1 MEGILIKP
9 ATLPDKDALAD
20 LFYAHLS
27 ENAEYVSHGEMQMG
41 VGRLVFN
48 GNEYVPRLDTDSR
61 RLWLAY
67 LEEHITS
74 DGMAVYKAED
84 SAGNLLGFCVLE
96 TDSDGGAP
104 FGVLCDILVNAD
116 ARGQGVGGRLFSA
129 AEDWFMQ
136 RGLKDVYLES
146 GKNNHNAHGFFM
158 RRGFVKVSEVY
169 YKGEK

>member
-9 ATLPDKDALAD
+9 AKLLDKDALAD